1 MPRTAT
7 RSTPQDPLRRYRE
20 RRDFGATPEP
30 GADAVQ
36 AGADAGRFVIQKHD
50 ATRLH
55 YDFRLELDGVLLSW
69 AVPKGPSLDP
79 ADKRMAVR
87 TEDHPLAYADFEGTI
102 PAGHYGAGRVIVW
115 DRGRWTPLA
124 EPRAALA
131 AGKLPFELDGEK
143 LHGAWELVR
152 MKAKAGERGENWLL
166 FKKHDGE
173 ARPRAEFDVVAEQ
186 PDRVDGRPKATR
198 PRRQQTRA
206 ALALDSVAPKA
217 PQPETLA
224 PQLATLASAA
234 PQAGSWLYETKF
246 DGYRILTRI
255 RRGVPRLFTRN
266 GHDWTDKLPAL
277 AAALKGLGLQSAWID
292 GELVALGARGAA
304 DFNALQNAFD
314 GRGRAELVYYV
325 FDLPYVQGRDLREL
339 ALDTRRALLQ
349 SLLDEHPLDG
359 VRFSAELPPG
369 GAGPLATA
377 CELRLEGVIAKRR
390 DAPYRSLRSADWLK
404 LKCRRRQEFVVAGY
418 TDRANA
424 SGEIGSLI
432 LAVHV
437 ADGRL
442 VHAGN
447 VGTGWDTRAAR
458 ALFTRLQPLTT
469 AEPPFAAGAPAPGRW
484 SRRGPGL
491 ERWVRPELVVEVEF
505 AEWTPGGSVRH
516 AVFVGVRED
525 KPAAQVVRE
534 RAVAPDATPSAAP
547 TASSSGR
554 IARVRITH
562 GERIVDKASGLTKL
576 DLLRWYDAIAERMLP
591 HLKARPVALLRA
603 PQGVGRPVF
612 FQKHAER
619 TEIPGLVL
627 LDPALWPGHEPLM
640 EIRSAEALLSAAQMN
655 AIEFHTWNTTT
666 RTIAKP
672 DRIVFDLDPGQG
684 VDFAAV
690 REGALLVR
698 TLLDELGLAS
708 WLKTSGGKGLHV
720 VVPIAPRV
728 AVEVV
733 KPFSRAVVAHLAE
746 QVPERFVVRSGPANR
761 VGRIFVDWLRNGE
774 GATTVAAFSA
784 RARPGLGVSIPVSW
798 DALPELRGGDQWTVA
813 TAREHLSFER
823 EDPWAAFWTRRQ
835 ALAPAM
841 RRLGFDPRTAGD
853 GR

>member
-1 MPRTAT
+1 MPRTAAPA
-7 RSTPQDPLRRYRE
+7 RDPLQHYRE
-20 RRDFGATPEP
+20 RRDFRATPEP

-36 AGADAGRFVIQKHD
+36 PGADTGRFVIQKHD

-79 ADKRMAVR
+79 ADRRMAVR
-87 TEDHPLAYADFEGTI
+87 TEDHPLAYADFEGRI
-102 PAGHYGAGRVIVW
+102 PAGHYGAGQVIVW
-115 DRGRWTPLA
+115 DRGSWTPLA

-152 MKAKAGERGENWLL
+152 MKPKPGERGENWLL
-166 FKKHDGE
+166 FKKRDAQ

-186 PDRVDGRPKATR
+186 PDSVAATAADK
-198 PRRQQTRA
+198 PRRRQSRA

-234 PQAGSWLYETKF
+234 PSSGSWLYETKF
-246 DGYRILTRI
+246 DGYRLLARI

-292 GELVALGARGAA
+292 GELVALGSRGAA

-314 GRGRAELVYYV
+314 GRDTARLLYYV

-359 VRFSAELPPG
+359 VRFSEELPAG

-377 CELRLEGVIAKRR
+377 CERQLEGVIAKRR
-390 DAPYRSLRSADWLK
+390 DAPYRSLRSEAWLK

-418 TDRANA
+418 TERTNA

-432 LAVHV
+432 LAVHD

-442 VHAGN
+442 VHAGK

-458 ALFTRLQPLTT
+458 DLFTRLQPL
-469 AEPPFAAGAPAPGRW
+469 AREAVPFAAGTPSPGRW
-484 SRRGPGL
+484 SRRAPGL
-491 ERWVRPELVVEVEF
+491 ERWVRPEFVVEVEF

-525 KPAAQVVRE
+525 KPAAQVLRE
-534 RAVAPDATPSAAP
+534 RAVVPDTAPSAAP

-562 GERIVDKASGLTKL
+562 GERIVDKASGLSKL
-576 DLLRWYDAIAERMLP
+576 DLLRWYDGVAERMLP

-655 AIEFHTWNTTT
+655 TIEFHTWNATT

-672 DRIVFDLDPGQG
+672 DRLVFDLDPGEG

-720 VVPIAPRV
+720 VVPVAPRV
-728 AVEVV
+728 AVDVV

-798 DALPELRGGDQWTVA
+798 DALPELRGGDQWTLA
-813 TAREHLSFER
+813 NAREHLSFER
-823 EDPWAAFWTRRQ
+823 EDPWAAFWTTRQ

-841 RRLGFDPRTAGD
+841 RRLGFDPRAGGD